1 MHPRMALHL
10 LSAQSQVAVPAA
22 VPDPVAPASPAADR
36 PRVWTVFA
44 AWALAAVVG
53 QVAVLAVLVTAGVAI
68 AVVVLVQGAGAAE
81 IQPRAQAIFGQ
92 PLPALLMTL
101 VPFQLGMG
109 LIVLLAARQSPIS
122 FRERVGL
129 VPQTGRKFGLLRL
142 ASLAA
147 FTLSAA
153 LATAIGFSLLAG
165 EPAAAVLNEG
175 VDDTSWWSLV
185 LISIILSLLPAIL
198 EEIVFRGYIQRR
210 LLQRWSPAAAIGIS
224 TLLFALLHFD
234 SLQHILAVVP
244 LGLITGLVAWRT
256 NSARPG
262 MLVHA
267 IHNAGAV
274 GFVTLVR
281 VLTPLLGEEGLGQ
294 AILGGLVVMFLLGL
308 PAVLSLLWPPRS
320 QPVELPAALSLSVP
334 ALASPSV

>member
-10 LSAQSQVAVPAA
+10 LSAQSPVATPV
-22 VPDPVAPASPAADR
+22 VNPDPVALASPAAGR

-44 AWALAAVVG
+44 AWALAAIVG
-53 QVAVLAVLVTAGVAI
+53 QVAVLVVIVAAGIAI
-68 AVVVLVQGAGAAE
+68 AIVVLAQGAGAAE
-81 IQPRAQAIFGQ
+81 IRPRAQAIFGQ

-109 LIVLLAARQSPIS
+109 LIVLLAARQSPVS

-129 VPQTGRKFGLLRL
+129 VPQKGRKLGPLRL
-142 ASLAA
+142 ASLACL
-147 FTLSAA
+147 TLSAA

-165 EPAAAVLNEG
+165 EPAAGVLNEG

-210 LLQRWSPAAAIGIS
+210 LLQRWSPGAAIGVS

-244 LGLITGLVAWRT
+244 LGLVTGLVAWR
-256 NSARPG
+256 SSSSKPG
-262 MLVHA
+262 MLLHA

-274 GFVTLVR
+274 GFVSLVGL
-281 VLTPLLGEEGLGQ
+281 LTPLLGEEGLGQ
-294 AILGGLVVMFLLGL
+294 AILGGLVVLFLLGL
-308 PAVLSLLWPPRS
+308 PAFVSLLRPARS
-320 QPVELPAALSLSVP
+320 KPVENLEPSSLNVP
-334 ALASPSV
+334 ALATPSV

>member
-10 LSAQSQVAVPAA
+10 LSAQSQVALSPA
-22 VPDPVAPASPAADR
+22 VPDPVAPASPATNR

-44 AWALAAVVG
+44 AWALAAIVG
-53 QVAVLAVLVTAGVAI
+53 QIAVLAVLVAAGIAI

-109 LIVLLAARQSPIS
+109 LIVLLAARQSPVS

-147 FTLSAA
+147 FTLSSA
-153 LATAIGFSLLAG
+153 LATAIGFSLVAG
-165 EPAAAVLNEG
+165 EPPAGVLNEG
-175 VDDTSWWSLV
+175 VEDTSWWSLV

-244 LGLITGLVAWRT
+244 LGLVTGLVAWRT

-274 GFVTLVR
+274 GFVALVR

-308 PAVLSLLWPPRS
+308 PAVASLLWRARS
-320 QPVELPAALSLSVP
+320 QQVEMPNALPLSVP
-334 ALASPSV
+334 ALVSPSA